1 MKGLQ
6 EAIVLS
12 PPVLSPP
19 VEMVTTEG
27 KVEAGAMGFLWQ
39 WSSGCHGWWLDAG
52 LVVPSFLFLVF
63 LLSQAKKSIT
73 KLAHG
78 RSYIMITY
86 YALLWIVAVL
96 NFLWCLLQAWQCTS
110 GKEFAWNL
118 LSLSTTTGMLFLEV
132 SLLAFLLQGNQ
143 YSGLEALMRT
153 LIISGIIV
161 CFDFFL
167 KVIYIF
173 GFSVPLFVD
182 NKEEQDQHKWMLWVL
197 HRFFLTSVYAVVFF
211 MHHTKWRDRLPARP
225 AFYNYTGVML
235 FVNATALFACAL
247 MGIGAGFGFWL
258 YSLTVLI
265 YHAFYLPFI
274 YLTFLSDF
282 FLEED
287 LHLENV
293 YYSEMKDAGFFDGD
307 WE

>member
-1 MKGLQ
+1 MRGLQ

-12 PPVLSPP
+12 SPVLQPP
-19 VEMVTTEG
+19 AKTVTA
-27 KVEAGAMGFLWQ
+27 KSEATAGTMGFLWR
-39 WSSGCHGWWLDAG
+39 WGSGCHSWWLDAG

-86 YALLWIVAVL
+86 YALLWIVAIL
-96 NFLWCLLQAWQCTS
+96 NFLWCLLQA
-110 GKEFAWNL
+110 
-118 LSLSTTTGMLFLEV
+118 
-132 SLLAFLLQGNQ
+132 
-143 YSGLEALMRT
+143 
-153 LIISGIIV
+153 
-161 CFDFFL
+161 
-167 KVIYIF
+167 IYIF
-173 GFSVPLFVD
+173 GFGVPLFVD
-182 NKEEQDQHKWMLWVL
+182 NKDEQDQHKWMLWVF
-197 HRFFLTSVYAVVFF
+197 HRLLLTSVYAMVFF

-235 FVNATALFACAL
+235 FLNATALFACAL

-265 YHAFYLPFI
+265 YHALYLPLI

>member
-1 MKGLQ
+1 MRGLQ
-6 EAIVLS
+6 EVIVLS
-12 PPVLSPP
+12 SPVLPP
-19 VEMVTTEG
+19 PAETVAA
-27 KVEAGAMGFLWQ
+27 KSEATAGTMGFLWR
-39 WSSGCHGWWLDAG
+39 WASGCHGWWLDAG

-96 NFLWCLLQAWQCTS
+96 NFLWCLLQAWQCTA

-118 LSLSTTTGMLFLEV
+118 LSLLTTTGMLFLEV

-167 KVIYIF
+167 KAIYIF
-173 GFSVPLFVD
+173 GFGVPLFVD
-182 NKEEQDQHKWMLWVL
+182 NKDEQDQHKWILWVF
-197 HRFFLTSVYAVVFF
+197 HRLLLTSVYAMVFF

-235 FVNATALFACAL
+235 FLNATALFACAL

-265 YHAFYLPFI
+265 YHALYLPLI